1 MGREEKIFTA
11 YENVGKLSSLYDG
24 MMTASTFVGKFALK
38 FFWGLSVDEYFTF
51 LDKALAGVPKNFSGR
66 LLEVPVGTGIFT
78 LPRYKNLTQAE
89 IICADYSPAMLNAAK
104 DNAKKLSLSN
114 VTFVQGDVGKL
125 SFCDNFFDVV
135 LSVNGLHAF
144 PDKDAAQN
152 EIFRVIKPNGIF
164 CGSSYVTGQNW
175 RTDLFVKH
183 FCNRV
188 GVFTPPHENIS
199 SLTARLKSLY
209 RRVEISNVN
218 SFACFICAKS

>member
-11 YENVGKLSSLYDG
+11 YENVGKLSRFYDD
-24 MMTASTFVGKFALK
+24 MMTASTLLGKFALK

-66 LLEVPVGTGIFT
+66 LLEVPVGTGVFT

-152 EIFRVIKPNGIF
+152 EIFRVLKPNGIF

-188 GVFTPPHENIS
+188 GVFTPPHENLS

>member
-1 MGREEKIFTA
+1 MGREEKILKA
-11 YENVGKLSSLYDG
+11 YEGVGKLSQLYDG
-24 MMTASTFVGKFALK
+24 MMTASTFIGKFALK
-38 FFWGLSVDEYFTF
+38 FFWGLSVEEYFQF
-51 LDKALAGVPKNFSGR
+51 LDKALAGVPKDFKGR
-66 LLEVPVGTGIFT
+66 LLEIPVGTGVFS

-89 IICADYSPAMLNAAK
+89 IICADYSAAMLNAAK
-104 DNAKKLSLSN
+104 NHAKKLSLSN

-144 PDKDAAQN
+144 PDKDAAHN
-152 EIFRVIKPNGIF
+152 EIFRVLKPNGIF

-175 RTDLFVKH
+175 RTDFFVKH

-188 GVFTPPHENIS
+188 GVFTPPHENLS
-199 SLTARLKSLY
+199 SLEKRLKNFY

-218 SFACFICAKS
+218 SFACFICAK

>member
-24 MMTASTFVGKFALK
+24 MMTASTLVGKFALK

-51 LDKALAGVPKNFSGR
+51 LDKALAGVPKDFSGR
-66 LLEVPVGTGIFT
+66 LLEIPVGTGVFT

-125 SFCDNFFDVV
+125 SFCDNFFEVV

-152 EIFRVIKPNGIF
+152 EICRVLKPNGIF

-175 RTDLFVKH
+175 RTDFFVKH

-188 GVFTPPHENIS
+188 GVFTPPHENLS
-199 SLTARLKSLY
+199 SLNARLKNFY

-218 SFACFICAKS
+218 SFACFVCSK